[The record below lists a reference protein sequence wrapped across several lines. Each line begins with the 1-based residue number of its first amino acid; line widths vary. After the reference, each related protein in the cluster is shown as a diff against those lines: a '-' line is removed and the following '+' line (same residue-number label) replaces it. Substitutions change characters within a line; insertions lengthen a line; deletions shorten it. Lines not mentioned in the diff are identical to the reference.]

1 METGV
6 AAAVLCI
13 AGAGVASQWLA
24 WRFRLPAIVLLFG
37 FGLVAGPGLQLI
49 HPSAVAGS
57 ALKPLVSLA
66 VAIVVFEGGLSLNFR
81 DLKAAGE
88 GILRLT
94 AIALP
99 INWILAALASH
110 WIAGLAWGVAILFG
124 AITVVTGP
132 TVVLP
137 LLRHVRLQRRA
148 ASFLRW
154 EAIVNDPIGAI
165 LAALTLDALVGAG
178 ASGARA
184 FPLGLELVSGLAV
197 SGALGGGAAAL
208 VWWSFTRD
216 RVPEFLK
223 TPMLLTLALTVASL
237 SNLVMPE
244 AGLMAATVFGVAIA
258 NLDIPGVSELRRF
271 KESLV
276 VLVVSALFIV
286 LTADID
292 RAVLGQLGLGVLLLT
307 AAMVVVVRP
316 IAILIAT
323 IGSGLSW
330 QERLLSG
337 WIAPRGIVA
346 AAMAG
351 VAGLRLQNAG
361 YPGTELVMPAVFALI
376 AATMLLHGFSLEP
389 LARRLGL
396 HLGEGDGVL
405 IVGASSWA
413 TDLASALHQAGVNVT
428 LADTYPGALR
438 EARRR
443 KLAVL
448 QVELLSRHGEEA
460 IQERPIDYLIAATQ
474 DDIYNGLVCARL
486 APELGRERVFQVA
499 PTRGAPDPHTGLT
512 RDLRGKVFA
521 DEGLDFPTLE
531 RMQRAGAV
539 IAIET
544 IQNEQAATDPLGSG
558 GGALAVVRR
567 NGDLHIISPEN
578 AAALSGEPG
587 DRLLTIR
594 VPGSLH
600 SVGENDSDRSSPGRP
615 GEAVNVP
622 GWLWCA
628 E

>member
-1 METGV
+1 
-6 AAAVLCI
+6 
-13 AGAGVASQWLA
+13 
-24 WRFRLPAIVLLFG
+24 
-37 FGLVAGPGLQLI
+37 
-49 HPSAVAGS
+49 
-57 ALKPLVSLA
+57 
-66 VAIVVFEGGLSLNFR
+66 
-81 DLKAAGE
+81 
-88 GILRLT
+88 
-94 AIALP
+94 
-99 INWILAALASH
+99 
-110 WIAGLAWGVAILFG
+110 
-124 AITVVTGP
+124 
-132 TVVLP
+132 
-137 LLRHVRLQRRA
+137 
-148 ASFLRW
+148 
-154 EAIVNDPIGAI
+154 
-165 LAALTLDALVGAG
+165 
-178 ASGARA
+178 
-184 FPLGLELVSGLAV
+184 
-197 SGALGGGAAAL
+197 
-208 VWWSFTRD
+208 
-216 RVPEFLK
+216 
-223 TPMLLTLALTVASL
+223 MLLTLALTCRVALQSRH
-237 SNLVMPE
+237 
-244 AGLMAATVFGVAIA
+244 AGSRPTWPRRYSASPSRTWTFQGSPSCAA
-258 NLDIPGVSELRRF
+258 SR
-271 KESLV
+271 KSLV

-531 RMQRAGAV
+531 QMQRAGAV

-578 AAALSGEPG
+578 AAPLSGEPG

-594 VPGSLH
+594 VPGSFD
-600 SVGENDSDRSSPGRP
+600 SVGENEFRPIIPRTARRGRERARVVMTSRIVLASAAGEQERSIR
-615 GEAVNVP
+615 
-622 GWLWCA
+622 CA
-628 E
+628 FV